1 LRVEKDIAK
10 MTQESQEK
18 SIKTQVAEL
27 LQLFG
32 PPPVLS
38 SEDIRSYREIMACFL
53 EKFAPPDFMGQLLIK
68 ELTDSHWE
76 VRRHSRHTT
85 LLMQRRFR
93 DRLEFQA
100 QRHKNA
106 AQGKEAPAQKPAA
119 PNGEPATEPEDVL
132 EGLVA
137 DVDAI
142 LLEPAAARD
151 HLRALEVGLVCY
163 EHLDKLLAAARTRR
177 NDALDRI
184 ERYRAGLGHSLR
196 QESDKIS
203 SDQII
208 EAQSTALD
216 AQPEQV
222 AAPPNRPSDEQQP

>member
-1 LRVEKDIAK
+1 
-10 MTQESQEK
+10 MTQEAQEQSAETQQEK
-18 SIKTQVAEL
+18 STETQLAEL

-38 SEDIRSYREIMACFL
+38 SEDIRSYREIMARLL
-53 EKFAPPDFMGQLLIK
+53 ESFAPRDFMEQSVIK
-68 ELTDSHWE
+68 ELTDSTWD
-76 VRRHSRHTT
+76 VMRSSRHKT
-85 LLMQRRFR
+85 LLMERRFR
-93 DRLEFQA
+93 ERLEFQA
-100 QRHKNA
+100 QRGKAA
-106 AQGKEAPAQKPAA
+106 AQGKDAPAKKPVA
-119 PNGEPATEPEDVL
+119 PNGKPSTEPEDVL

-177 NDALDRI
+177 TNALDRI

-196 QESDKIS
+196 QASNKI
-203 SDQII
+203 IK
-208 EAQSTALD
+208 AQSTLID
-216 AQPEQV
+216 AQPEQ
-222 AAPPNRPSDEQQP
+222 AATPLVPSSEQQQ

>member
-1 LRVEKDIAK
+1 
-10 MTQESQEK
+10 MTQEAQEQSTETQQEK
-18 SIKTQVAEL
+18 STETQLNEL

-32 PPPVLS
+32 SPPVLS
-38 SEDIRSYREIMACFL
+38 SEDIRSYQEIMARLL
-53 EKFAPPDFMGQLLIK
+53 ESFAPRDFMEQLLIK
-68 ELTDSHWE
+68 ELTDSTWD
-76 VRRHSRHTT
+76 VMRSSRHKT
-85 LLMQRRFR
+85 LLMERRFR

-100 QRHKNA
+100 QRGKAA
-106 AQGKEAPAQKPAA
+106 AQGKEAQPVA
-119 PNGEPATEPEDVL
+119 PNGKPSTEPEDVL

-177 NDALDRI
+177 TNALDRI

-196 QESDKIS
+196 QASDKI
-203 SDQII
+203 IK
-208 EAQSTALD
+208 AQSTLID
-216 AQPEQV
+216 AQPEQ
-222 AAPPNRPSDEQQP
+222 AATPLVPSSEQQQ